1 MKPILVFYAGQ
12 LLLEFND
19 HKEFEYWRR
28 ATAVGNYELYNGSYV
43 YVPSRSSFQ
52 VPEWYRMDSTPMLL
66 ADVPK
71 NLQALV
77 LLLT

>member
-1 MKPILVFYAGQ
+1 MSNIIVFYADQ
-12 LLLEFND
+12 LLLEFD
-19 HKEFEYWRR
+19 DYKEFQSWRR

-43 YVPSRSSFQ
+43 YSHPRTSYQ
-52 VPEWYRMDSTPMLL
+52 VPEWFRMDSTPMLL

>member
-1 MKPILVFYAGQ
+1 MSNILVFYADQ

-19 HKEFEYWRR
+19 HKEFEIWRR
-28 ATAVGNYELYNGSYV
+28 ATCVGNYELYNGSYV
-43 YVPSRSSFQ
+43 YYSAIYEGRT
-52 VPEWYRMDSTPMLL
+52 WYRMDSTPMLL